1 MEHACKLLSL
11 SAGLIVTCMLIGFG
25 LLAFREARQLGTEVL
40 ESLQEMTEEYGEYA
54 WNRYEDVCVSGGEVV
69 NVIRKYQTQVPVSVI
84 QYGRTYTYAGGFRP
98 NNNVPAN
105 SGYIR
110 YGDTYRGKVIRDGKD
125 KLSGLY
131 FYLEPSS

>member
-1 MEHACKLLSL
+1 MDKRILEH
-11 SAGLIVTCMLIGFG
+11 
-25 LLAFREARQLGTEVL
+25 
-40 ESLQEMTEEYGEYA
+40 
-54 WNRYEDVCVSGGEVV
+54 
-69 NVIRKYQTQVPVSVI
+69 YQKT
-84 QYGRTYTYAGGFRP
+84 GTYTYAGGFRP